1 MENKFDYCEVAIIH
15 RVSFLLK
22 IGYNRSAV
30 YISFQKDRSRQ
41 IKQTWFKVDIFPE
54 IFILEEKL
62 NDMT

>member
-1 MENKFDYCEVAIIH
+1 MKDYCKVAIIH

-41 IKQTWFKVDIFPE
+41 IKQTWFKVDIFRE
-54 IFILEEKL
+54 ILIISEEK
-62 NDMT
+62 